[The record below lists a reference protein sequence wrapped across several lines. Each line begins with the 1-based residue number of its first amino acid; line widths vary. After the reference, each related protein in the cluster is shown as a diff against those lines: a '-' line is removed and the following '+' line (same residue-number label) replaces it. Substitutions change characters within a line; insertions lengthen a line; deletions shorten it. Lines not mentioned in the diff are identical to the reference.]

1 MILVLLLFDID
12 GYLKRY
18 AGGSVVIRSR
28 DLHIGLVA
36 KAMIQV
42 SASPFVGSREWNDER
57 MITWLRPGD
66 RCARFDVKNP
76 FGGFN
81 LRV

>member
-1 MILVLLLFDID
+1 MIVILVLLLFDID

-42 SASPFVGSREWNDER
+42 SASLFVG
-57 MITWLRPGD
+57 LR
-66 RCARFDVKNP
+66 K
-76 FGGFN
+76 
-81 LRV
+81 